1 MFADHNSHNRDGQGR
16 HRITAGKINY
26 WPNRFEAVPPVPPSE
41 GGFKSYPEKVSGKA
55 ERLKSK
61 KFAEHI
67 NQAQLFYNSLTQPE
81 TALGFE
87 LDHCDEAIVYER
99 ICDRLR
105 VRPHNRSAPT
115 SMLRKDF
122 TGHRPHSGSERCL
135 TRRRPCSRKG
145 RSSKPRQE
153 IQIPL
158 SDPLRSLQTHHS
170 VPPRRH
176 YYCRRLRQ
184 NRRHSNADLA

>member
-1 MFADHNSHNRDGQGR
+1 VSYPHWISSPSIFADETSHNRDGQGR

-41 GGFKSYPEKVSGKA
+41 GGFKSYPEKVQGMV

-67 NQAQLFYNSLTQPE
+67 NQAQLFYNSLTRPEKSHLE

-105 VRPHNRSAPT
+105 VR
-115 SMLRKDF
+115 
-122 TGHRPHSGSERCL
+122 
-135 TRRRPCSRKG
+135 
-145 RSSKPRQE
+145 
-153 IQIPL
+153 
-158 SDPLRSLQTHHS
+158 
-170 VPPRRH
+170 
-176 YYCRRLRQ
+176 
-184 NRRHSNADLA
+184 SNPKYPV